1 MIAKAGSDQ
10 AMAPVHIFGP
20 FRLDA
25 TAEILFREAEPVA
38 LGQRAV
44 ALLRVL
50 VEQAGKPVSKDALIQ
65 AAWPGLAVEDSNLTV
80 QIAALRRVLR
90 EAPGGEG
97 WIETLPRRG
106 YRFTGPAVTAGAGR
120 VEPIATTKAALTP
133 PDIPSIA
140 VLPFQ
145 NLSGDSEQEY
155 FADGMVEEIITA
167 LSRFRHLFVI
177 ARNSTFNYKGRTV
190 DAKEVG
196 RALGVR
202 YLLEGSVRK
211 SPNQVRIA
219 GQLIEAST
227 SRQLWA
233 DRFDGAPE
241 NIFDLQDQVTA
252 SVVGAIAPM
261 VERAEIER
269 ARLKPTE
276 NLDAYDFFLRGM
288 AKAHQQTDAAISEA
302 LQLFYTAIELDQG
315 FGSAYGM
322 AAYCFLLRR
331 VFLWMTD
338 PAGERA
344 ETARLARLA
353 AETGWDDA
361 LALARAGHAL
371 ATSVADLDRAT
382 PMIDRA
388 RNLNPNLA
396 VAWYASGWLRNFLGE
411 PGTAIEHMAYAI
423 RLSPRDPEACRM
435 QGGMAFALFLLG
447 RYDEALDWAQTA
459 SLQQPRY
466 PTPIEVAAAS
476 AALAG
481 RLDMAR
487 TWIARLREINP
498 DYLVSDFKNL
508 RPLRRPEDLAR
519 YEDGLRKAGLPD

>member
-10 AMAPVHIFGP
+10 AMAPMHTFGP

-25 TAEILFREAEPVA
+25 TAEILFRAAEPVA

-177 ARNSTFNYKGRTV
+177 ARNSTFSYKGRTV
-190 DAKEVG
+190 EAKEVG

-241 NIFDLQDQVTA
+241 NIFDLQDQMTA
-252 SVVGAIAPM
+252 CVVGAPM

-276 NLDAYDFFLRGM
+276 NLDAYDFFCAGWRRPTSKPM
-288 AKAHQQTDAAISEA
+288 QRSAKRCSRSTRQSNSIK
-302 LQLFYTAIELDQG
+302 
-315 FGSAYGM
+315 
-322 AAYCFLLRR
+322 
-331 VFLWMTD
+331 
-338 PAGERA
+338 
-344 ETARLARLA
+344 
-353 AETGWDDA
+353 
-361 LALARAGHAL
+361 
-371 ATSVADLDRAT
+371 
-382 PMIDRA
+382 
-388 RNLNPNLA
+388 
-396 VAWYASGWLRNFLGE
+396 
-411 PGTAIEHMAYAI
+411 
-423 RLSPRDPEACRM
+423 
-435 QGGMAFALFLLG
+435 
-447 RYDEALDWAQTA
+447 
-459 SLQQPRY
+459 
-466 PTPIEVAAAS
+466 
-476 AALAG
+476 
-481 RLDMAR
+481 
-487 TWIARLREINP
+487 
-498 DYLVSDFKNL
+498 VSD
-508 RPLRRPEDLAR
+508 RPTAWRPIASSC
-519 YEDGLRKAGLPD
+519 AGFFCG

>member
-1 MIAKAGSDQ
+1 M
-10 AMAPVHIFGP
+10 PTVHTFGP

-25 TAEILFREAEPVA
+25 TAEILFRQAEPVA

-50 VEQAGKPVSKDALIQ
+50 VEQAGTPVSKEALIQ

-80 QIAALRRVLR
+80 QIAALRRVLAD
-90 EAPGGEG
+90 APGGES

-106 YRFTGPAVTAGAGR
+106 YRFIGPVAAAAAGSAQPVATAEAS
-120 VEPIATTKAALTP
+120 LTP

-145 NLSGDSEQEY
+145 NLSGDPQQDY
-155 FADGMVEEIITA
+155 FADGIVEEIITA
-167 LSRFRHLFVI
+167 LSRFRYLFVI
-177 ARNSTFNYKGRTV
+177 ARDSTFSYKGRAADV
-190 DAKEVG
+190 KEVG

-211 SPNQVRIA
+211 SPDKVRIA

-227 SRQLWA
+227 GQQLWA
-233 DRFDGAPE
+233 DRFDGALE

-252 SVVGAIAPM
+252 NVVGAIAPM

-269 ARLKPTE
+269 ARLKPTD

-288 AKAHQQTDAAISEA
+288 AKAHQQTEAAIKEA
-302 LQLFYTAIELDQG
+302 LQLFYKAIELDAG
-315 FGSAYGM
+315 FGCAYGM
-322 AAYCFLLRR
+322 AAYCFLVRR
-331 VFLWMTD
+331 VYLWMSD
-338 PAGERA
+338 PEGERA
-344 ETARLARLA
+344 ETARLAQRA

-361 LALARAGHAL
+361 LALARTGHAL
-371 ATSVADLDRAT
+371 ATAVGDLDPAT
-382 PMIDRA
+382 AMIDRA

-396 VAWYASGWLRNFLGE
+396 VAWYASGWLRNLLGE
-411 PGTAIEHMAYAI
+411 PETAIEHMAYAM
-423 RLSPRDPEACRM
+423 RLSPRDPEMCRM
-435 QGGMAFALFLLG
+435 QAGMAFALFLLA

-481 RLDMAR
+481 RLDTAR
-487 TWIARLREINP
+487 TWIARLRQIHP
-498 DYLVSDFKNL
+498 DYHASHFKNL

-519 YEDGLRKAGLPD
+519 YEDGLRKAGLPE

>member
-1 MIAKAGSDQ
+1 
-10 AMAPVHIFGP
+10 MATVHTFGP
-20 FRLDA
+20 FRLDV
-25 TAEILFREAEPVA
+25 TAEILFRETEPVA
-38 LGQRAV
+38 LGHRAV

-80 QIAALRRVLR
+80 QIAALRRVLG
-90 EAPGGEG
+90 EAPGGER

-106 YRFTGPAVTAGAGR
+106 YRFIGPAVAARTGR
-120 VEPIATTKAALTP
+120 AEPVVATKEPLTP

-145 NLSGDSEQEY
+145 NLSGDPEQEY
-155 FADGMVEEIITA
+155 FADGIVEEIITA

-177 ARNSTFNYKGRTV
+177 ARNSTFSYKGRAV
-190 DAKEVG
+190 DVKEVG

-211 SPNQVRIA
+211 APNQVRIA

-241 NIFDLQDQVTA
+241 NIFELQDQVTA
-252 SVVGAIAPM
+252 NVVGAIAPM
-261 VERAEIER
+261 VEQAEIER

-276 NLDAYDFFLRGM
+276 NLDAYDLFLRGM
-288 AKAHQQTDAAISEA
+288 AKAHQQTKAANQEA
-302 LQLFYTAIELDQG
+302 LQLFYKAIELDVG

-322 AAYCFLLRR
+322 AAYCFLVRR
-331 VFLWMTD
+331 VYLWMSD
-338 PAGERA
+338 YAGERA
-344 ETARLARLA
+344 ETARLARRA

-371 ATSVADLDRAT
+371 ATGVGDLDRAT
-382 PMIDRA
+382 AMIDRA

-396 VAWYASGWLRNFLGE
+396 VAWYASAWLRNLLGE
-411 PGTAIEHMAYAI
+411 PETAIEHMAYAM
-423 RLSPRDPEACRM
+423 RLSPRDPETCRM
-435 QGGMAFALFLLG
+435 QAGMAFGLFLLS
-447 RYDEALDWAQTA
+447 RYDEALGWAQTA
-459 SLQQPRY
+459 SLQQQGY

-481 RLDMAR
+481 RLDTAR
-487 TWIARLREINP
+487 IWIARLREIDP
-498 DYLVSDFKNL
+498 GYHISDFKNL
-508 RPLRRPEDLAR
+508 RPLRRAEDLAR
-519 YEDGLRKAGLPD
+519 YEDGLRKAGLPE

>member
-1 MIAKAGSDQ
+1 M
-10 AMAPVHIFGP
+10 PTVHTFGP

-25 TAEILFREAEPVA
+25 TAEILFRQAEPVA
-38 LGQRAV
+38 LGRRAV

-50 VEQAGKPVSKDALIQ
+50 VEHVGEPVSKEALIQ

-80 QIAALRRVLR
+80 QIAALRRVL
-90 EAPGGEG
+90 GEVRDG
-97 WIETLPRRG
+97 ETWIETLPRRG
-106 YRFTGPAVTAGAGR
+106 YRFVGPVVAAAPGST
-120 VEPIATTKAALTP
+120 EPVAATEGPLTP

-145 NLSGDSEQEY
+145 NLSGDPEPDY
-155 FADGMVEEIITA
+155 FADGIVEEIITA

-177 ARNSTFNYKGRTV
+177 ARNSTFSYKGRTV

-219 GQLIEAST
+219 GQLIEAAT
-227 SRQLWA
+227 GRQLWA
-233 DRFDGAPE
+233 DRFDGALK

-252 SVVGAIAPM
+252 NVVGAIAPM

-276 NLDAYDFFLRGM
+276 NLDAYDCFLRGM
-288 AKAHQQTDAAISEA
+288 AKAHQQTKAAIEEA
-302 LQLFYTAIELDQG
+302 LQLFYKAIELDG
-315 FGSAYGM
+315 DFGSAYGM

-338 PAGERA
+338 PVGERT
-344 ETARLARLA
+344 ETARLAQRA

-371 ATSVADLDRAT
+371 ATGVGDLDPAGS
-382 PMIDRA
+382 MIDRA

-396 VAWYASGWLRNFLGE
+396 VAWYASGWLRNLLGE
-411 PGTAIEHMAYAI
+411 PQTAIEHMAYAM
-423 RLSPRDPEACRM
+423 RLSPRDPEICRM
-435 QGGMAFALFLLG
+435 QAGMAFALFLLA

-481 RLDMAR
+481 RLDTAR
-487 TWIARLREINP
+487 IWIARLRQIHP
-498 DYLVSDFKNL
+498 DYHVPDFKNL
-508 RPLRRPEDLAR
+508 RPLRRPEDVAR

>member
-1 MIAKAGSDQ
+1 M
-10 AMAPVHIFGP
+10 PTVHTFGP

-25 TAEILFREAEPVA
+25 TAEILFRETEPVA
-38 LGQRAV
+38 LGHRAV

-80 QIAALRRVLR
+80 QIAALRRVLG
-90 EAPGGEG
+90 EAPGGET

-106 YRFTGPAVTAGAGR
+106 YRFIGPLVAAGAGGS
-120 VEPIATTKAALTP
+120 EPVATTEAPLTP

-145 NLSGDSEQEY
+145 NLSGDPEQEY
-155 FADGMVEEIITA
+155 FADGIVEEIITA

-177 ARNSTFNYKGRTV
+177 ARNSTFSYKGRAADV
-190 DAKEVG
+190 KEVG

-202 YLLEGSVRK
+202 YVLEGSVRK

-233 DRFDGAPE
+233 DRFDGALE

-252 SVVGAIAPM
+252 NVVGAMAPM
-261 VERAEIER
+261 VEQAEIKR

-276 NLDAYDFFLRGM
+276 SLEAYDFFLRGV
-288 AKAHQQTDAAISEA
+288 AKAHQQTDPAISEA
-302 LQLFYTAIELDQG
+302 LQLFYKAIELDAG

-322 AAYCFLLRR
+322 AAYCFVLRR

-338 PAGERA
+338 PASEHT

-371 ATSVADLDRAT
+371 ATGVGDLDRAGA
-382 PMIDRA
+382 MIDRA

-396 VAWYASGWLRNFLGE
+396 VAWYASGWLRNLLGE
-411 PGTAIEHMAYAI
+411 PETAIEHMAYAM
-423 RLSPRDPEACRM
+423 RLSPRDPEMCRM
-435 QGGMAFALFLLG
+435 QAGMAFALFLLA

-481 RLDMAR
+481 RLDTAGI
-487 TWIARLREINP
+487 WIARLREIHP
-498 DYLVSDFKNL
+498 GYHVPDFKNL

-519 YEDGLRKAGLPD
+519 YEDGLRKAGLRD

>member
-1 MIAKAGSDQ
+1 MPTI
-10 AMAPVHIFGP
+10 HTFGP

-25 TAEILFREAEPVA
+25 TAQILFREAEPVA
-38 LGQRAV
+38 LGHRAV
-44 ALLRVL
+44 ALLCVL
-50 VEQAGKPVSKDALIQ
+50 VEQAGKPVSKEALIQ

-80 QIAALRRVLR
+80 QVAALRRVLG
-90 EAPGGEG
+90 EVPGGEA

-106 YRFTGPAVTAGAGR
+106 YRFVGPVVAAGVGSAKPVATGEAL
-120 VEPIATTKAALTP
+120 LTP
-133 PDIPSIA
+133 HDIPSIA

-145 NLSGDSEQEY
+145 NLSGDPEQEY
-155 FADGMVEEIITA
+155 FADGIVEEIITA

-177 ARNSTFNYKGRTV
+177 ARNSTFSYKGRGV
-190 DAKEVG
+190 DVKEVA

-202 YLLEGSVRK
+202 YLLEGSVRR

-252 SVVGAIAPM
+252 NVVGAIAPM
-261 VERAEIER
+261 VEQAEIER

-276 NLDAYDFFLRGM
+276 NLDSYDLFLRGV
-288 AKAHQQTDAAISEA
+288 AKVHQQTDAAINDA
-302 LQLFYTAIELDQG
+302 LQLFDKAIGLDAG

-322 AAYCFLLRR
+322 AAYCFLLRQ

-344 ETARLARLA
+344 ETARLARRA

-371 ATSVADLDRAT
+371 ASGVGDLDRAT
-382 PMIDRA
+382 AMIDRA
-388 RNLNPNLA
+388 RKLNPNLA
-396 VAWYASGWLRNFLGE
+396 VAWYASAWLRNLLGE
-411 PGTAIEHMAYAI
+411 PATAIEHMAYAM
-423 RLSPRDPEACRM
+423 RLSPRDPETCRM
-435 QGGMAFALFLLG
+435 QAGMAFALFLSA

-459 SLQQPRY
+459 SLQHPRY

-476 AALAG
+476 AAMAG
-481 RLDMAR
+481 RLDTAR
-487 TWIARLREINP
+487 IWIARLREINP
-498 DYLVSDFKNL
+498 EYHVSDFRNL
-508 RPLRRPEDLAR
+508 RPLRRMEDLAR
-519 YEDGLRKAGLPD
+519 YEDGLRKAGLPE

>member
-1 MIAKAGSDQ
+1 MPTA
-10 AMAPVHIFGP
+10 HTFGP

-25 TAEILFREAEPVA
+25 TAEILFRDAEPVA

-50 VEQAGKPVSKDALIQ
+50 VEHAGQPVSKETLIQ

-80 QIAALRRVLR
+80 QIAALRRVLG
-90 EAPGGEG
+90 EAPGGET

-106 YRFTGPAVTAGAGR
+106 YRFVGPAVAAGALSAK
-120 VEPIATTKAALTP
+120 PIATDEAPRTP

-145 NLSGDSEQEY
+145 NLSGDPGEDY
-155 FADGMVEEIITA
+155 FADGIVEEIITA

-177 ARNSTFNYKGRTV
+177 ARNSTFSYKGRPA
-190 DAKEVG
+190 DAKEIG

-211 SPNQVRIA
+211 SPKQVRIA

-241 NIFDLQDQVTA
+241 NIFELQDQVTA
-252 SVVGAIAPM
+252 NVVGAIAPM

-276 NLDAYDFFLRGM
+276 NLDAYDLFLRGM
-288 AKAHQQTDAAISEA
+288 TKTHQQTDAAISEA
-302 LQLFYTAIELDQG
+302 LQQFYKAIALDAG

-322 AAYCFLLRR
+322 AAYCFLVRR
-331 VFLWMTD
+331 VYLWMTD

-344 ETARLARLA
+344 ETARLARRA

-371 ATSVADLDRAT
+371 ATSVGDLDPAAA
-382 PMIDRA
+382 MIDRA

-396 VAWYASGWLRNFLGE
+396 VAWYASGWLRNLLGE
-411 PGTAIEHMAYAI
+411 PQTGIEHFSYAM
-423 RLSPRDPEACRM
+423 RLSPRDPETCRM
-435 QGGMAFALFLLG
+435 QAGMAFALFLLG
-447 RYDEALDWAQTA
+447 RYHEALDWAQTA
-459 SLQQPRY
+459 SLPQPRY

-481 RLDMAR
+481 HSDIAR
-487 TWIARLREINP
+487 RWVARLREIDAN
-498 DYLVSDFKNL
+498 YRVSDFKNL

-519 YEDGLRKAGLPD
+519 YEDGLRKAGLPE